1 MDAGN
6 VFAGLKTLFQ
16 GVQILFVAFGALV
29 LVPLLTGLDPGVALC
44 TAGIGTLIFQA
55 ATGMKVPIFLA
66 SSFAFVPAITYGVAA
81 WGVPGTLCGLAA
93 SGLLYVALSFVVRV
107 FGNRVVTR
115 LFPPVVV
122 GPVICVIGLS
132 LAPSAVG
139 MALGRSG
146 GLQVVPA
153 ETALFIAG
161 VSLLATLLAFLFG
174 RSWIGLVP
182 ILVGIAAGYAVSAA
196 LGVVDYAG
204 IAGAAWFSVP
214 AFVFP
219 AWNPAAVLFIVP
231 VAIAPAIEHFGDIL
245 AIGSVTG
252 KDYLKDPGIHRTM
265 LGDGIAT
272 LAASFVGGPPNTTY
286 SEVTGA
292 VTLTRAY
299 SPVIMTVAAVFAIVF
314 AFVGKIGAGLQS
326 IPPPVMGGVMVL
338 LFGLIASL
346 GIKHLVVHQV
356 DLGVQKNAVI
366 LSLVL
371 VTGIGGLCI
380 PIGEFEL
387 AGVGLA
393 AIIGVVLNLL
403 IPEPAG
409 PGGR

>member
-1 MDAGN
+1 MDAKDAI
-6 VFAGLKTLFQ
+6 AGFKTVFQ

-29 LVPLLTGLDPGVALC
+29 LVPLLTGLDPGVALF
-44 TAGIGTLIFQA
+44 TAGVGTLIFQLV
-55 ATGMKVPIFLA
+55 TRWKVPIFLA
-66 SSFAFVPAITYGVAA
+66 SSFAFVPAITYGVQA

-93 SGLLYVALSFVVRV
+93 SGLLYVVLSFVVRI
-107 FGNRVVTR
+107 FGVGVVNR
-115 LFPPVVV
+115 LFPPIVV

-132 LAPSAVG
+132 LAPSAVD
-139 MALGRSG
+139 MALGKSG
-146 GLQVVPA
+146 GLQVVPV
-153 ETALFIAG
+153 ELALVLAG
-161 VSLLATLLAFLFG
+161 VSLLVTLLAFLFG

-182 ILVGIAAGYAVSAA
+182 ILCGIAAGYVLSAA

-204 IAGAAWFSVP
+204 VAGAAWVSAP

-219 AWNPAAVLFIVP
+219 EWNPAAILFIVP

-252 KDYLKDPGIHRTM
+252 KNYLEDPGIHRTM

-272 LAASFVGGPPNTTY
+272 IFASFVGGPPNTTY

-292 VTLTRAY
+292 VALTGAY
-299 SPVIMTVAAVFAIVF
+299 SPVIMTIAAVFAIVF
-314 AFVGKIGAGLQS
+314 AFVGKIGAALQS
-326 IPPPVMGGVMVL
+326 IPAPVMGGVMIL

-346 GIKHLVVHQV
+346 GIKQLIVNRV
-356 DLGVQKNAVI
+356 DLAGRKNVVI

-371 VTGIGGLCI
+371 VTGIGGLFV

-387 AGVGLA
+387 AGIGLA
-393 AIIGVVLNLL
+393 ALIGVILNLL
-403 IPEPAG
+403 IPEPA
-409 PGGR
+409 